1 MKLAITFAV
10 VMLALCCGSAK
21 AEICPEFLEA
31 LRTLFEGPVS
41 DYEAAI
47 AVFEPTEDM
56 KLGGVTL
63 KKMMELVPPQIKD
76 GAAKLTQKIIQS
88 PQCA

>member
-10 VMLALCCGSAK
+10 VMLALCCGSAT
-21 AEICPEFLEA
+21 AQICPDFLEV
-31 LRTLFEGPVS
+31 LRTLFEGPTS
-41 DYEAAI
+41 GYEAAI
-47 AVFEPTEDM
+47 SVFNPTEEM
-56 KLGGVTL
+56 RSSAVTL
-63 KKMMELVPPQIKD
+63 KNLLNVIPPEIKE